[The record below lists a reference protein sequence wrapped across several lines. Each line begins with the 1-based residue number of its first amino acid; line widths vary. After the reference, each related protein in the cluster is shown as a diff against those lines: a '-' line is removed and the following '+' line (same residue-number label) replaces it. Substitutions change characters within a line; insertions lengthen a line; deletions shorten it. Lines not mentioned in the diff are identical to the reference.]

1 MSDAPLMLSV
11 SGLRGFVGKTITAE
25 VAALYGSAFGSHL
38 RATRARPKVVLARD
52 SRPSGEAF
60 LSAVAA
66 GLASTGCDVIDL
78 GIAMTPTAGVMVQH
92 HKADGGMV
100 CTASH
105 NPIEWNGLKCLDSDG
120 VAPPPAE
127 AKEIVRRF
135 EQRDL
140 KLAGPTEFG
149 RIQRDASADET
160 HVAKVLALVDAK
172 AIAAAKLKVVVDSV
186 NGAGCR
192 AARMLLERL
201 GVGVT
206 HLNGEPTGLFAHT
219 PEPTQANLTDLAAAT
234 AKGGFACGFAQDPD
248 ADRLAIVD
256 EAGRYIGEEYTL
268 ALCALRVL
276 EREGKATMA
285 ANLSTSRMID
295 GVAAKF
301 PGSTVLRTAVGEAN
315 VVAAMKPAGSP
326 IGGEGNGGVIWP
338 KVCWVRDSLSGM
350 ALVLELIAT
359 RGRALSAIAAEIPR
373 YSMVKRKLELGAI
386 GGSAAVAPALAK
398 VKAAFANERIDACDG
413 VRIDLADGWVHLRAS
428 NTEPIIRL
436 ISEAESD
443 AQANALADRVARAAG
458 IA

>member
-38 RATRARPKVVLARD
+38 RATRERPKVVLARD

-127 AKEIVRRF
+127 AQEIVRRF
-135 EQRDL
+135 QQRDL
-140 KLAGPTEFG
+140 RLAGPTAFG

-160 HVAKVLALVDAK
+160 HVAKVLALLDEA
-172 AIAAAKLKVVVDSV
+172 AIQAANLKVVVDSV

-192 AARMLLERL
+192 AARMLLEKL

-206 HLNGEPTGLFAHT
+206 HLNG
-219 PEPTQANLTDLAAAT
+219 
-234 AKGGFACGFAQDPD
+234 
-248 ADRLAIVD
+248 
-256 EAGRYIGEEYTL
+256 
-268 ALCALRVL
+268 
-276 EREGKATMA
+276 
-285 ANLSTSRMID
+285 
-295 GVAAKF
+295 
-301 PGSTVLRTAVGEAN
+301 
-315 VVAAMKPAGSP
+315 
-326 IGGEGNGGVIWP
+326 
-338 KVCWVRDSLSGM
+338 
-350 ALVLELIAT
+350 
-359 RGRALSAIAAEIPR
+359 
-373 YSMVKRKLELGAI
+373 
-386 GGSAAVAPALAK
+386 
-398 VKAAFANERIDACDG
+398 
-413 VRIDLADGWVHLRAS
+413 
-428 NTEPIIRL
+428 
-436 ISEAESD
+436 
-443 AQANALADRVARAAG
+443 
-458 IA
+458 